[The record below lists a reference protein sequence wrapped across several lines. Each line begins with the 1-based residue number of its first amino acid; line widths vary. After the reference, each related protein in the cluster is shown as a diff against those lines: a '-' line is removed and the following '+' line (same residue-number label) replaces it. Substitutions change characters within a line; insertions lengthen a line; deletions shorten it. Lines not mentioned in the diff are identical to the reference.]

1 MRPTIKP
8 YFWKIILIFI
18 RNFDIFSSSWHPHL
32 FWVRMRLR
40 MWDLVRMRMSVASLV
55 NNTICKHH
63 LTFIRGVLYHPRARH
78 IYFLTCG
85 VYFLTANYWK
95 LISCFMVDFFLIL
108 IVPYLKFLSIHYRL
122 MKKFKTTYKINLFI
136 VNICVL
142 IPAFTAFV

>member
-1 MRPTIKP
+1 MSASLFHLSLKNSNIRA
-8 YFWKIILIFI
+8 IFI
-18 RNFDIFSSSWHPHL
+18 SLKQFVDIRIRIRGCEKFDI
-32 FWVRMRLR
+32 RCITI
-40 MWDLVRMRMSVASLV
+40 
-55 NNTICKHH
+55 NNKICKHH

-85 VYFLTANYWK
+85 VCFLTANYWK
-95 LISCFMVDFFLIL
+95 LISCFMVDFFPIL
-108 IVPYLKFLSIHYRL
+108 IVPYLKFLSINYRL